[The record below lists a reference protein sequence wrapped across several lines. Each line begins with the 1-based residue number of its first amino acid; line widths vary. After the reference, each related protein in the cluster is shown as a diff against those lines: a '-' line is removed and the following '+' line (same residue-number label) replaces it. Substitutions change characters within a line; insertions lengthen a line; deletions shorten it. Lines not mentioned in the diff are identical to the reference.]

1 MPDGGQRQL
10 LPFRYNT
17 RQREKLIANNLALA
31 GLGAEGKVSLPRV
44 GLANA
49 LLFTLNATVTTSAAA
64 AFGAL
69 GPWSIVNRFR
79 VDLNLGNMNLVDTT
93 GYGMFLLD
101 KRLTRGF
108 GPDGGADWTPTGTQ
122 FAAGVASGANVWK
135 LQWIIP
141 LSANFGSEFDS
152 GLIVLQAPEIQVDFT
167 VRLSNNGADFIT
179 NFTSLTAVTFDL
191 DLIYYEVPDP
201 NFVMLPPGQVVRTVE
216 ISKPFA
222 ATGLVDYTVER
233 QGQLMQLI
241 SYILANGVRTDGIDF
256 MQLIA
261 NINDTIYQFKP
272 DKLRLLDAFYYS
284 NPQET
289 GTFGLDLWH
298 AREMPSSGDDRD
310 IIDSE
315 VLTTLQWQAIISS
328 GTALGAGTNF
338 FNTVRRT
345 LVNFQQP
352 MPGQVI

>member
-1 MPDGGQRQL
+1 MADGGQRQL

-17 RQREKLIANNLALA
+17 RQREKLISNNLSLA
-31 GLGAEGKVSLPRV
+31 GLGAEGKQQLPRV

-49 LLFTLNATVTTSAAA
+49 LLFTLNATVTLSAAG
-64 AFGAL
+64 AFATL
-69 GPWSIVNRFR
+69 GPWSLVNRFR

-93 GYGMFLLD
+93 GYGMFLLS
-101 KRLTRGF
+101 KRLARGW
-108 GPDGGADWTPTGTQ
+108 GADGAADWTPTATA
-122 FAAGVASGANVWK
+122 FTAPVASGANVWK
-135 LQWIIP
+135 LQWLIP
-141 LSANFGSEFDS
+141 LSANLGSEFDS

-167 VRLSNNGADFIT
+167 VRLANAGSDFVT
-179 NFTSLTAVTFDL
+179 NFTSLTGVTVDL
-191 DLIYYEVPDP
+191 DLLYFEVPDP

-241 SYILANGVRTDGIDF
+241 SYIIANGVRTDGIDF

-261 NINDTIYQFKP
+261 NINDTVYQFKP
-272 DKLRLLDAFYYS
+272 DKLRFLDSFYYS
-284 NPQET
+284 GPQET

-298 AREMPSSGDDRD
+298 AREHPSSGDDRD

-328 GTALGAGTNF
+328 GTALGAGNNF
-338 FNTVRRT
+338 YNTVRRI

-352 MPGQVI
+352 VPGQAI